1 MRSPRQTARSRN
13 VVPGEKEPSRRM
25 IWVELARTEIL
36 DATEQLL
43 KRVPFSELNVTMVM
57 AQTRL
62 ARSSFYEYF
71 KDLHEVLV
79 SLTGRMLEEMAAQN
93 SVVDSRMPSAADRKG
108 YLAALR
114 DKYVIYC
121 ELHRKHRHLYR
132 ALVAAAPSDGRVEQL
147 MQTYLESITQGTM
160 ENIWNV
166 QKAGGARGLNV
177 AETARAIILMSES
190 YIMEKLCGKQRA
202 HPEEVANV
210 LLAILERVCFG
221 ELFHPNIPA
230 GRG

>member
-1 MRSPRQTARSRN
+1 MRREQQKTGTTKKVEA
-13 VVPGEKEPSRRM
+13 GEKEPSRRM

-43 KRVPFSELNVTMVM
+43 KQVPFSELNVTVVM

-79 SLTGRMLEEMAAQN
+79 SLTSRMLQEMAEQN
-93 SVVDSRMPSAADRKG
+93 SVVDSRMPSAADRVG

-114 DKYVIYC
+114 DKYIIYC

-132 ALVAAAPSDGRVEQL
+132 ALVAAAPSDARVEQL

-166 QKAGGARGLNV
+166 QKAGGAKGLNV
-177 AETARAIILMSES
+177 EETARAIILMSES
-190 YIMEKLCGKQRA
+190 YIMEKLCRKQGGR
-202 HPEEVANV
+202 PEEVANV

-221 ELFHPNIPA
+221 ELFHP
-230 GRG
+230 

>member
-1 MRSPRQTARSRN
+1 MRREQHKPGTTKN
-13 VVPGEKEPSRRM
+13 VEAGEKEPSRRM

-43 KRVPFSELNVTMVM
+43 KKVPFSELNVTMVM

-79 SLTGRMLEEMAAQN
+79 SLTGRMLEEMAEQN
-93 SVVDSRMPSAADRKG
+93 AVVDSRMPSAADRAG

-132 ALVAAAPSDGRVEQL
+132 ALVAAAPSDARVENL

-166 QKAGGARGLNV
+166 QKAGGAKELNV
-177 AETARAIILMSES
+177 EETARAIILMSES
-190 YIMEKLCGKQRA
+190 YIMEKLCGKHGG

-221 ELFHPNIPA
+221 ELFHP
-230 GRG
+230 

>member
-1 MRSPRQTARSRN
+1 MRHNQPKVGTSKSIGS
-13 VVPGEKEPSRRM
+13 GEKEQSRRM

-36 DATEQLL
+36 DATERLL
-43 KRVPFSELNVTMVM
+43 KKMPFSGLNVTVVM
-57 AQTRL
+57 AETRL

-79 SLTGRMLEEMAAQN
+79 SLTGRMLQEMADQN
-93 SVVDSRMPSAADRKG
+93 TVVDSRMPSATDRDG

-132 ALVAAAPSDGRVEQL
+132 ALVAAAPSDARVEQL
-147 MQTYLESITQGTM
+147 MQTYLESITHGTM

-166 QKAGGARGLNV
+166 QKAGGAKELNV
-177 AETARAIILMSES
+177 EETARAIILMSES
-190 YIMEKLCGKQRA
+190 YIMEKLCGKQGG
-202 HPEEVANV
+202 HPEEVADV

-221 ELFHPNIPA
+221 ELFHP
-230 GRG
+230 

>member
-1 MRSPRQTARSRN
+1 MRREQQKTGATKN
-13 VVPGEKEPSRRM
+13 MEPGAKEPSRRM

-43 KRVPFSELNVTMVM
+43 KKVPFSELNVTMVM
-57 AQTRL
+57 ARTRL

-79 SLTGRMLEEMAAQN
+79 SLTGRMLEEMAEQN
-93 SVVDSRMPSAADRKG
+93 AVVDSRMPSAADRVG

-132 ALVAAAPSDGRVEQL
+132 ALIAAAPSDARVEQL
-147 MQTYLESITQGTM
+147 LQTYLESITQGTM

-166 QKAGGARGLNV
+166 QKAGGAKGLNV
-177 AETARAIILMSES
+177 SETARAIILMSES
-190 YIMEKLCGKQRA
+190 YIMEKLCGKQGG
-202 HPEEVANV
+202 HPEDVANV

-221 ELFHPNIPA
+221 DLFQIPME
-230 GRG
+230 R

>member
-1 MRSPRQTARSRN
+1 MRRQRQTPRSTRN
-13 VVPGEKEPSRRM
+13 VEAGEKEPSRRM

-43 KRVPFSELNVTMVM
+43 KKVPFSELNVTMVM

-79 SLTGRMLEEMAAQN
+79 SLTGRMLQEMAEQN
-93 SVVDSRMPSAADRKG
+93 SVVDSRMPSAADRVG

-114 DKYVIYC
+114 DKYVIYW

-132 ALVAAAPSDGRVEQL
+132 ALVAARAFGRQSRAAHADL
-147 MQTYLESITQGTM
+147 SRIYNSGDHGKYLERPEGGRRKGT
-160 ENIWNV
+160 ERRGNGSGDNFNV
-166 QKAGGARGLNV
+166 
-177 AETARAIILMSES
+177 
-190 YIMEKLCGKQRA
+190 
-202 HPEEVANV
+202 
-210 LLAILERVCFG
+210 G
-221 ELFHPNIPA
+221 ELHNGKALPQT
-230 GRG
+230 GRTP